1 MFLFKLNPVGFY
13 LLLVQQVFYVY
24 CQFHMLLYY
33 YVIWISKLYHS
44 KTHTEHSFEGTR
56 GAGVVGRVRSFV
68 KMLYAM
74 IYHNFQEVTY
84 IINIPEVLFFKS
96 KKSLVYSSTIFFF

>member
-33 YVIWISKLYHS
+33 VIWISKLYNS
-44 KTHTEHSFEGTR
+44 RTHTEHSLMGTR
-56 GAGVVGRVRSFV
+56 RAGIDVVRVQAL
-68 KMLYAM
+68 M
-74 IYHNFQEVTY
+74 
-84 IINIPEVLFFKS
+84 
-96 KKSLVYSSTIFFF
+96 

>member
-33 YVIWISKLYHS
+33 VIWISKLYNS
-44 KTHTEHSFEGTR
+44 RTHTEHSLEGTR
-56 GAGVVGRVRSFV
+56 GAGVVVVRVQ
-68 KMLYAM
+68 A
-74 IYHNFQEVTY
+74 
-84 IINIPEVLFFKS
+84 
-96 KKSLVYSSTIFFF
+96 